1 MKAKVKKSS
10 LYYIIILLA
19 LCAIS
24 LTVAGGG
31 GFNKTVHA
39 AQVSL
44 EGTGDE
50 FAFSAESYGAGESFA
65 QEAANAL
72 ETYQV

>member
-1 MKAKVKKSS
+1 MKAKIKKSS

-31 GFNKTVHA
+31 T
-39 AQVSL
+39 
-44 EGTGDE
+44 
-50 FAFSAESYGAGESFA
+50 
-65 QEAANAL
+65 
-72 ETYQV
+72 

>member
-31 GFNKTVHA
+31 LNKTVHA

-44 EGTGDE
+44 E
-50 FAFSAESYGAGESFA
+50 
-65 QEAANAL
+65 
-72 ETYQV
+72 